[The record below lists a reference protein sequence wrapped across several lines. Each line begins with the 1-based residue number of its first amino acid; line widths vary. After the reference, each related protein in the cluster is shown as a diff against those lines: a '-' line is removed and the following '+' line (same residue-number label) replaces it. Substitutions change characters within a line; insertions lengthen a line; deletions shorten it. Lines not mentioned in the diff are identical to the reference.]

1 MKTLP
6 LLIAFCFTLLTATPA
21 AAKSPRG
28 THITG
33 TIQKVDASTRE
44 VELLQED
51 TRTPITFVWNRLTTF
66 VTGTSM
72 ADAAI
77 LKKGARVEIILHRPF
92 FGKPFVAK
100 VTLLP
105 ATVRNVR

>member
-1 MKTLP
+1 MKTHHQLFAI
-6 LLIAFCFTLLTATPA
+6 LFAFLVSLSAPA
-21 AAKSPRG
+21 AAITPHGRRV
-28 THITG
+28 TG

-44 VELLQED
+44 VELLQKD
-51 TRTPITFVWNRLTTF
+51 TRMPVAFVWNRLTTF

-77 LKKGARVEIILHRPF
+77 LKKGARVEVIRHVPF
-92 FGKPFVAK
+92 FGKPFAAK

-105 ATVRNVR
+105 ARKR